1 MDDVRLKARY
11 LSRLDSLIEEHGY
24 EPREIFTKDTPDDVL
39 IREIEMITGEP
50 LAPVEK
56 VGECNNAGCKCIDL
70 DVDICSY
77 LICSRAANRI
87 GGDECDD
94 FCETC
99 DWFNLETRN
108 GCKCVPVD
116 AETALCVHHRT
127 LEICLELQR
136 EVDEILGDPCKGTN
150 ELYQRCRQR
159 LYSLF
164 TQPVYRNITRH
175 WLEMMDRMGIGG
187 EIMGR
192 FMVDC
197 ICHKSLGEKIEKTK
211 RMIQKCKTG
220 SVYCKWHNCF
230 TPYIS
235 K

>member
-1 MDDVRLKARY
+1 MDDVRLKAKY
-11 LSRLDSLIEEHGY
+11 LSRLDALNEEHGY
-24 EPREIFTKDTPDDVL
+24 DTGEIFTKDTPDEVL
-39 IREIEMITGEP
+39 VREIEAITGEP

-56 VGECNNAGCKCIDL
+56 VGECNGAGCKCVDL

-99 DWFNLETRN
+99 DWFKLETRN
-108 GCKCVPVD
+108 GCKCVPVSV
-116 AETALCVHHRT
+116 EVALNVHYRT
-127 LEICLELQR
+127 LEICRELRR
-136 EVDEILGDPCKGTN
+136 EVDEILGDPSKGTN
-150 ELYQRCRQR
+150 E

-164 TQPVYRNITRH
+164 TQPVYKIMFGH
-175 WLEMMDRMGIGG
+175 HLEMMDRMGVGSTLL
-187 EIMGR
+187 GR

-197 ICHKSLGEKIEKTK
+197 ICHKSLDEKIAETK
-211 RMIQKCKTG
+211 RKIRKCKSG

-230 TPYIS
+230 TPYIPPP
-235 K
+235 